1 MAAQGVINLKIFV
14 TIPDNDFI
22 QLNKTSFLSFALLK
36 DYYSILELPVT
47 ATLPEIRKAYR
58 RLAMQYHPDKNK
70 DDVYSTARFNEIK
83 EAYEVLT
90 TPQLKENYL
99 QERWLKKAAGVW
111 MPDEPITPVQI
122 LKQSLELNKS
132 ISLLD
137 VHRMDAAALAQR
149 ILQLIP
155 DETIEKIKSF
165 NEPEVN
171 AAILTT
177 LLQSTN
183 ILPLRFTIAVTDQL
197 RKLALTDTDEH
208 LKIDRVLEQK
218 RKREQWERLKV
229 WMVIAAVLLM
239 CLLIW
244 RSGN

>member
-1 MAAQGVINLKIFV
+1 
-14 TIPDNDFI
+14 
-22 QLNKTSFLSFALLK
+22 
-36 DYYSILELPVT
+36 
-47 ATLPEIRKAYR
+47 
-58 RLAMQYHPDKNK
+58 MQYHPDKVNN
-70 DDVYSTARFNEIK
+70 DVYAHSKFNEIK

-111 MPDEPITPVQI
+111 MPDEPVTPVQI
-122 LKQSLELNKS
+122 LKQSLELNRS

-137 VHRMDAAALAQR
+137 VHRMNAAAVAQR

-155 DETIEKIKSF
+155 DETIEQIKSF
-165 NEPEVN
+165 DEPEVN

-183 ILPLRFTIAVTDQL
+183 VLPLQFTIPVTVQL
-197 RKLALTDTDEH
+197 RKLAVADAKEQ
-208 LKIDRVLEQK
+208 LKINRVLEQK
-218 RKREQWERLKV
+218 RKREQWEQLKLWV
-229 WMVIAAVLLM
+229 VVVAVALI

-244 RSGN
+244 RSGK

>member
-1 MAAQGVINLKIFV
+1 
-14 TIPDNDFI
+14 
-22 QLNKTSFLSFALLK
+22 
-36 DYYSILELPVT
+36 
-47 ATLPEIRKAYR
+47 
-58 RLAMQYHPDKNK
+58 MQYHPDKNK
-70 DDVYSTARFNEIK
+70 EDAYSNARFNEIK
-83 EAYEVLT
+83 EAYEVLIN
-90 TPQLKENYL
+90 PQLKENYL
-99 QERWLKKAAGVW
+99 QERWLKKAAGMW
-111 MPDEPITPVQI
+111 IPDEPITPVEI
-122 LKQSLELNKS
+122 LKQSLDLNRS

-137 VHRMDAAALAQR
+137 VHRMDAAAVAQR

-177 LLQSTN
+177 LLQSTSV
-183 ILPLRFTIAVTDQL
+183 LPFRFTIAVTDQL
-197 RKLALTDTDEH
+197 RKLAVTDTEEQ

-218 RKREQWERLKV
+218 RKREQWEQLKV
-229 WMVIAAVLLM
+229 WVVVLVVLLI

>member
-1 MAAQGVINLKIFV
+1 
-14 TIPDNDFI
+14 
-22 QLNKTSFLSFALLK
+22 
-36 DYYSILELPVT
+36 
-47 ATLPEIRKAYR
+47 
-58 RLAMQYHPDKNK
+58 MQYHPDKNK
-70 DDVYSTARFNEIK
+70 EDAYSNARFNEIK

-137 VHRMDAAALAQR
+137 VHRMNAAAVTQR

-155 DETIEKIKSF
+155 DETIEKLKSF
-165 NEPEVN
+165 QEPEVN

-177 LLQSTN
+177 LLQSTSV
-183 ILPLRFTIAVTDQL
+183 LPFRFTIAVTDQL
-197 RKLALTDTDEH
+197 RKLAVTDTEEQ

-218 RKREQWERLKV
+218 RKREQWEQLKV
-229 WMVIAAVLLM
+229 WVVVLVVLLI

>member
-1 MAAQGVINLKIFV
+1 
-14 TIPDNDFI
+14 
-22 QLNKTSFLSFALLK
+22 
-36 DYYSILELPVT
+36 
-47 ATLPEIRKAYR
+47 
-58 RLAMQYHPDKNK
+58 MQYHPDKMNN
-70 DDVYSTARFNEIK
+70 DVYAHLKFNEIK

-99 QERWLKKAAGVW
+99 QERWLEKNAGVW
-111 MPDEPITPVQI
+111 MPHEPITPVQI
-122 LKQSLELNKS
+122 LKQSLELNRS

-137 VHRMDAAALAQR
+137 VHRMDAAAVAQR

-165 NEPEVN
+165 HEPEAN

-183 ILPLRFTIAVTDQL
+183 VLPLRFTIPVTLQL
-197 RKLALTDTDEH
+197 RKLAVADAEEQ
-208 LKIDRVLEQK
+208 LKINRVLEQK
-218 RKREQWERLKV
+218 RKREQWEQLKV
-229 WMVIAAVLLM
+229 WVVIIAVVLI

>member
-1 MAAQGVINLKIFV
+1 LVHEIAK
-14 TIPDNDFI
+14 I
-22 QLNKTSFLSFALLK
+22 QLHKTSVLNFAYILK
-36 DYYSILELPVT
+36 DYYSILDLPVT

-58 RLAMQYHPDKNK
+58 KLAMQYHPDKVG
-70 DDVYSTARFNEIK
+70 DDAYALSHFNEIK

-90 TPQLKENYL
+90 QPHLKQAYL
-99 QERWLKKAAGVW
+99 QERWLKKAQGVW
-111 MPDEPITPVQI
+111 MADEPVTPVQI

-137 VHRMDAAALAQR
+137 VHRMDAASITHR
-149 ILQLIP
+149 IIQLVP

-165 NEPEVN
+165 GEPEVN

-177 LLQSTN
+177 LLQSTQV
-183 ILPLRFTIAVTDQL
+183 LPLRFTIKVTEQL
-197 RKLALTDTDEH
+197 RKLALADGGEH

-218 RKREQWERLKV
+218 RKQEQWEQYRV
-229 WMVIAAVLLM
+229 WIIIAAVSFI

-244 RSGN
+244 RSGR

>member
-1 MAAQGVINLKIFV
+1 
-14 TIPDNDFI
+14 
-22 QLNKTSFLSFALLK
+22 
-36 DYYSILELPVT
+36 
-47 ATLPEIRKAYR
+47 
-58 RLAMQYHPDKNK
+58 MQYHPDKNK
-70 DDVYSTARFNEIK
+70 DDVYSTAKFNEIK

-99 QERWLKKAAGVW
+99 QERWLKKAAGMW
-111 MPDEPITPVQI
+111 MPDEPVTPVQI
-122 LKQSLELNKS
+122 LKLSLELNKS

-137 VHRMDAAALAQR
+137 VHRMDAASVAQR

-165 NEPEVN
+165 HEPEVN

-177 LLQSTN
+177 LLQSTKV
-183 ILPLRFTIAVTDQL
+183 LPLRFTISVTDQL
-197 RKLALTDTDEH
+197 RKLAAADTEER

-218 RKREQWERLKV
+218 RKREQWERLKIWIV
-229 WMVIAAVLLM
+229 VTAVFLI

-244 RSGN
+244 RSGK